1 MKKSILLLL
10 LFLSLLPFGCG
21 EVTPT
26 RPEPVET
33 NGSYTITIPA
43 LHRDSIRFAY
53 TVSGGKRFILPF
65 HFFDNPVDSIKGDL
79 VNELMIT
86 DSAGSVVDADSG
98 RSFIGPVENKILELP
113 DGVTYP
119 VTFSYRFN
127 PSAVRRDTIDK
138 MMPLVH
144 VNDTSLFLIGA
155 YCFIIPELGSSIT
168 GLWRTPQ
175 PATVALSHP
184 DAIPVY
190 GAPAESFTVP
200 NIYNLLFLQLSAGC
214 SPLVNGSGGG
224 VQFVLVD
231 FTGGSYAPGLLDSV
245 STLFSSILDRIS
257 SSYGQFSGAPYAV
270 SIHNI
275 WGGLE
280 GTCGFA
286 VTGPV
291 STPDSRFGEILAHE
305 ALHHFIGIRCGEYD
319 DLWWK
324 ESATTYLGLELMVRK
339 GFYNKAYFR
348 QRMTTPFI
356 YADTARFQRALSDPW
371 LRGNMFPE
379 TLYGLVYERGA
390 QVMML
395 LDVRIRTAT
404 DNSVTLFEVMGELC
418 RRYSGGAFDRNG
430 LLALLESYGVSDV
443 SDFFAAYID
452 NSNPSMPEELLTA
465 AFDELEN
472 LAWYK

>member
-1 MKKSILLLL
+1 MKKILPLLVPL
-10 LFLSLLPFGCG
+10 LSLLPFGCG
-21 EVTPT
+21 EVGPT
-26 RPEPVET
+26 RPGPVET
-33 NGSYTITIPA
+33 NGVFTITIPA
-43 LHRDSIRFAY
+43 LHRDSVRFSY
-53 TVSGGKRFILPF
+53 TVQGGKRFILPF
-65 HFFDNPVDSIKGDL
+65 HFFDNPGDSIRGDL
-79 VNELMIT
+79 ATDIMII
-86 DSAGSVVDADSG
+86 DSTGTVVDADSS
-98 RSFIGPVENKILELP
+98 RAFIGPIENNIIELP
-113 DGVTYP
+113 GNVVYP

-155 YCFIIPELGSSIT
+155 YCFIIPELSASLT

-175 PATVALSHP
+175 PTTVVLAHP
-184 DAIPVY
+184 DALPVY
-190 GAPAESFTVP
+190 GVPAESFTVP
-200 NIYNLLFLQLSAGC
+200 NIYNLLFLQLSSGRT
-214 SPLVNGSGGG
+214 PLANGSGGG
-224 VQFVLVD
+224 VQFVFLD
-231 FTGGSYAPGLLDSV
+231 FTGASRAPGLLDSV
-245 STLFSSILDRIS
+245 TTLFSGILDRIS
-257 SSYGQFSGAPYAV
+257 PSYGEFSGAPYAV

-286 VTGPV
+286 VTEPV

-319 DLWWK
+319 DQWWK
-324 ESATTYLGLELMVRK
+324 ESAATYLGLELMVRT

-371 LRGNMFPE
+371 LRENMFPQI
-379 TLYGLVYERGA
+379 LYGLVYELGA

-404 DNSVTLFEVMGELC
+404 NNSFTLFEVMGELC
-418 RRYSGGAFDRNG
+418 RRYNGGAFDRSA
-430 LLALLESYGVSDV
+430 LLALLEIYGVNDA

-452 NSNPSMPEELLTA
+452 NSNPSMPEEVLTA
-465 AFDELEN
+465 AFDELEK
-472 LAWYK
+472 LAGYE